1 MAEPAYTVVSDSK
14 ASGEEKQSPPFQSL
28 LLELTLELPNE
39 APSGGVSEAAG
50 HDEHEILSG
59 TAVFNMKQVLAIVLV
74 EPRAM
79 AEVRLKQAVRN
90 VVYSIAADCYKIV
103 GILDKD
109 VNMLKKSEAVVP
121 LKQQRVACDLLLSRY
136 SAWDAIGYIPD
147 SDSKPSQNL
156 KERRTLHKGIVDT
169 ENETESSLY
178 NDILNSGTD
187 FMDLVGAHRQ
197 ALSALDSK
205 ERGPD
210 SEHTINLKS
219 CPSQCESTDQ
229 DMHTEKRNDQNGKT
243 DGIAERKGQL
253 VQEEER
259 EKGRFKFSFSF
270 FRLGAITGWLG
281 RLQCPKMQKHLL
293 RALFSFWSMLL
304 WPLGAPFP
312 AEELIEEIAMLALE
326 VAYLEQLLLS
336 LYRRASDQQIASS
349 SPSNIDDERSRSTLK
364 SKARLFQEAK
374 RLDIKPRRESPAV
387 RSGRMFSPHAP
398 INSSGEDLSDTRS
411 IKKLQMPSIQRSQS
425 SLTQCSVCSNRIS
438 SPKKNPGP
446 SKRGHL
452 SQPLS
457 LLEEA
462 VNANGKWGC
471 SGAC

>member
-1 MAEPAYTVVSDSK
+1 MDRDKYACVLEACSLKKDLEILAFGDQTII
-14 ASGEEKQSPPFQSL
+14 GERGINL
-28 LLELTLELPNE
+28 
-39 APSGGVSEAAG
+39 SGGQKQRIQIARALYQDADIYLFVDPFSAVDAHTGAHLFQELIYVTHQVEFLPSAELILVMRDGRITQAG
-50 HDEHEILSG
+50 
-59 TAVFNMKQVLAIVLV
+59 K
-74 EPRAM
+74 
-79 AEVRLKQAVRN
+79 
-90 VVYSIAADCYKIV
+90 
-103 GILDKD
+103 
-109 VNMLKKSEAVVP
+109 
-121 LKQQRVACDLLLSRY
+121 
-136 SAWDAIGYIPD
+136 
-147 SDSKPSQNL
+147 
-156 KERRTLHKGIVDT
+156 
-169 ENETESSLY
+169 Y
-178 NDILNSGTD
+178 NDILNLGTD

-210 SEHTINLKS
+210 SEHIINLKS

-259 EKGRFKFSFSF
+259 EKGRVGLSVYWIYVTT
-270 FRLGAITGWLG
+270 AYA
-281 RLQCPKMQKHLL
+281 
-293 RALFSFWSMLL
+293 RALVPFILL
-304 WPLGAPFP
+304 AQVLFQLLQIGSNYWMAWAALVSKDAKAPV
-312 AEELIEEIAMLALE
+312 EGLELIEEIAMLALE

-349 SPSNIDDERSRSTLK
+349 SPSNINERSRSTLK
-364 SKARLFQEAK
+364 SEARLFQEAR

-398 INSSGEDLSDTRS
+398 INSSGEDLIDTKS

-446 SKRGHL
+446 SKRGHH

-471 SGAC
+471 KWGCTGTC

>member
-1 MAEPAYTVVSDSK
+1 MDRDKYARVLEACSLKKDLEILAFGDQTII
-14 ASGEEKQSPPFQSL
+14 GERGINL
-28 LLELTLELPNE
+28 
-39 APSGGVSEAAG
+39 SGGQKQRIQIARALYQDADIYLFVDPFS
-50 HDEHEILSG
+50 
-59 TAVFNMKQVLAIVLV
+59 AV
-74 EPRAM
+74 
-79 AEVRLKQAVRN
+79 
-90 VVYSIAADCYKIV
+90 
-103 GILDKD
+103 
-109 VNMLKKSEAVVP
+109 
-121 LKQQRVACDLLLSRY
+121 
-136 SAWDAIGYIPD
+136 DA
-147 SDSKPSQNL
+147 
-156 KERRTLHKGIVDT
+156 HKGAHLFQELLYVTHQVEFSPSAELILVMRDGRIT
-169 ENETESSLY
+169 QAGKY

-210 SEHTINLKS
+210 SEHIINLKS

-259 EKGRFKFSFSF
+259 EKGRLKFSFSF

-281 RLQCPKMQKHLL
+281 LLQCPKMQTHLL

-349 SPSNIDDERSRSTLK
+349 SPSNINERSRSTLK
-364 SKARLFQEAK
+364 SKARLFQEAR

-398 INSSGEDLSDTRS
+398 INSSGEDLSDTKS

-446 SKRGHL
+446 SKRGHH

-471 SGAC
+471 TGTC

>member
-1 MAEPAYTVVSDSK
+1 MDRDKYARVLEACSLKKDLEILAFGDQTII
-14 ASGEEKQSPPFQSL
+14 GERGINL
-28 LLELTLELPNE
+28 
-39 APSGGVSEAAG
+39 SGGQKQRIQIARALYQDADIYLFVDPFSAVDAHTGAHLFQECLLGMLGYNTVIYVTHQVEFLPSAELILVMRDGRITQAG
-50 HDEHEILSG
+50 
-59 TAVFNMKQVLAIVLV
+59 K
-74 EPRAM
+74 
-79 AEVRLKQAVRN
+79 
-90 VVYSIAADCYKIV
+90 
-103 GILDKD
+103 
-109 VNMLKKSEAVVP
+109 
-121 LKQQRVACDLLLSRY
+121 
-136 SAWDAIGYIPD
+136 
-147 SDSKPSQNL
+147 
-156 KERRTLHKGIVDT
+156 
-169 ENETESSLY
+169 Y
-178 NDILNSGTD
+178 NDILNSGTN

-205 ERGPD
+205 ERGSD
-210 SEHTINLKS
+210 SEHIINLKS
-219 CPSQCESTDQ
+219 FPSQCESTDQ

-259 EKGRFKFSFSF
+259 EKGRLKFSFSF

-281 RLQCPKMQKHLL
+281 LLQCPKMQKHLL

-312 AEELIEEIAMLALE
+312 VEELIEEIAMLALE

-349 SPSNIDDERSRSTLK
+349 SPSNIDERSRSTLK
-364 SKARLFQEAK
+364 SKARLFQEAR

-398 INSSGEDLSDTRS
+398 INSSGEDLSDTRR

-425 SLTQCSVCSNRIS
+425 SPTQCSVCSNRIS

-446 SKRGHL
+446 SKRGHH

-471 SGAC
+471 TGTC